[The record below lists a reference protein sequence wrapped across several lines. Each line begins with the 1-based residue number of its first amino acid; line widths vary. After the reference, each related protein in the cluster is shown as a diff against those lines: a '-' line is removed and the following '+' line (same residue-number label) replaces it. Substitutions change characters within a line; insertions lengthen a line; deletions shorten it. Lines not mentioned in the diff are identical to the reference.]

1 MSLHGVVFRHISKIE
16 ERYGKDAFLVD
27 EDGQACPRTDPVY
40 PLDWEPDYETAVS
53 EQIGNIAWLARYRAL
68 VSMHLPDGLISGILN
83 NEVRRTD
90 ISEFAALQRETE
102 QLEIVPELKALV
114 EDLRRLIQAG
124 TQETNPIVWV

>member
-1 MSLHGVVFRHISKIE
+1 
-16 ERYGKDAFLVD
+16 
-27 EDGQACPRTDPVY
+27 
-40 PLDWEPDYETAVS
+40 
-53 EQIGNIAWLARYRAL
+53 
-68 VSMHLPDGLISGILN
+68 MHLPDGLISGILN